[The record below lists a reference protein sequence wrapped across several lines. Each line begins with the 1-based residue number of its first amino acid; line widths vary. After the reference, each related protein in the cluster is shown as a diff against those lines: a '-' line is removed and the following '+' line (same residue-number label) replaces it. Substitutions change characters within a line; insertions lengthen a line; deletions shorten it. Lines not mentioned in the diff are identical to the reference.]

1 MSSGGVTPDSSEEDE
16 DGEDWVKRGLANLY
30 YNLQDIYHE
39 CFVVKQ
45 MIKRVLR
52 LLVFCLLQCF
62 KLLKFQVISGRN
74 QPPHIFANCLQLLWS
89 VPSAIDCKLITDLIA
104 TLFR

>member
-16 DGEDWVKRGLANLY
+16 DSEDWVKRGLANLY
-30 YNLQDIYHE
+30 FNLQDIYHE

-74 QPPHIFANCLQLLWS
+74 QPPHIFRELPTAVVVCAKCDRL
-89 VPSAIDCKLITDLIA
+89 
-104 TLFR
+104 